1 MIPKSVKRFSDKIMR
16 KEEESRSREGDI
28 GALKRTAFRSDNA
41 AQMEVPMLHMLDRRR
56 VIVAGSALVAASAIP
71 ASANGGL
78 APAGD
83 FLAATRKFLDG
94 LEPDKR
100 KVASFAWDGSEW
112 RSWNYFGVGGYIKPG
127 LRLEQMSAAQ
137 KETAWNLLATV
148 FSPAGIE
155 KTRNVMTLQDVL
167 AASGNGAGQR
177 SSQRFSLAVFGTPA
191 ETGAWG
197 FRLEGHH
204 LTQSIAVRDN
214 RIVAVTPSSFS
225 ALPARITSGKHAGLM
240 TLKDEEGLA
249 RRLAAD
255 LAARPR
261 MRQSDAPLYNIMSY
275 AGRERSNAQKVGIA
289 AADMTVAQ
297 RDLMWQLIETYS
309 VLHVVPA
316 LAAAQRDRVRTGDR
330 DAVHFAWYGPNTA
343 EKAFGYRL
351 VGDGFVIELG
361 SVDAAAQHLHTIYH
375 DLANVLGRNV

>member
-1 MIPKSVKRFSDKIMR
+1 M
-16 KEEESRSREGDI
+16 E
-28 GALKRTAFRSDNA
+28 ALMS
-41 AQMEVPMLHMLDRRR
+41 HILDRRR
-56 VIVAGSALVAASAIP
+56 VIVAGSALLAASAVP
-71 ASANGGL
+71 ARANDGL

-83 FLAATRKFLDG
+83 LLAATRKFLDG

-100 KVASFAWDGSEW
+100 KAASFAWDGSEW
-112 RSWNYFGVGGYIKPG
+112 RNWNYFGAAGFIKPG

-137 KETAWNLLATV
+137 KEAAWNLLATL

-177 SSQRFSLAVFGTPA
+177 SSQRFSFAVHGTPA

-204 LTQSIAVRDN
+204 LTQSIAVRDD

-255 LAARPR
+255 LTPR
-261 MRQSDAPLYNIMSY
+261 VRQSDAPLYNIMSY

-289 AADMTVAQ
+289 AADMTAAQ
-297 RDLMWQLIETYS
+297 RDLLWQLVETYS
-309 VLHVVPA
+309 VQHVVPA
-316 LAAAQRDRVRTGDR
+316 LAAAQKDRVRSGDR
-330 DAVHFAWYGPNTA
+330 DAVHFAWYGPNTP
-343 EKAFGYRL
+343 EKAFGYR
-351 VGDGFVIELG
+351 VIGDGFVIEMG
-361 SVDAAAQHLHTIYH
+361 SVDEAAQHLHTIYH
-375 DLANVLGRNV
+375 DLGNVLGRAA